1 MAEKKITK
9 REVLTAMLEV
19 EGIASNEMFT
29 EFIKHELELLE
40 KKTANRKSAKSDE
53 TNVKL
58 ANLVFDTLAEKGTG
72 LTASDVI
79 KANAEF
85 NGLSTP
91 KMTALLKILMDE
103 KRVVR
108 IEDGKKVL
116 FKAVAETEAEAEVE
130 TE

>member
-19 EGIASNEMFT
+19 EGISSNEMFT
-29 EFIKHELELLE
+29 EFIKHELELLD

-58 ANLVFDTLAEKGTG
+58 ANLVFDTLAEKGVG
-72 LTASDVI
+72 LTASEVI

-91 KMTALLKILMDE
+91 KMTALLKILME
-103 KRVVR
+103 EGRVVR

-116 FKAVAETEAEAEVE
+116 FKAVAEEVAE
-130 TE
+130 

>member
-40 KKTANRKSAKSDE
+40 KKTANRKSAKTDE
-53 TNVKL
+53 ANVKL
-58 ANLVFDTLAEKGTG
+58 ANLVFDTLTEKGVG
-72 LTASDVI
+72 LTASEVI

-85 NGLSTP
+85 TGMSTP

-103 KRVVR
+103 GRVVR
-108 IEDGKKVL
+108 IEEGKKVT
-116 FKAVAETEAEAEVE
+116 FKAVAEEVDE
-130 TE
+130 

>member
-29 EFIKHELELLE
+29 EFINHELELLE

-58 ANLVFDTLAEKGTG
+58 ANLVFDTLAEKGVG
-72 LTASDVI
+72 LTASEVI

-108 IEDGKKVL
+108 IEEGKKVT
-116 FKAVAETEAEAEVE
+116 FKAVAEEVNE
-130 TE
+130 

>member
-58 ANLVFDTLAEKGTG
+58 ANLVFDTLAEKGVG
-72 LTASDVI
+72 LTASEVI

-91 KMTALLKILMDE
+91 KMTALLKILME
-103 KRVVR
+103 EGRVVR
-108 IEDGKKVL
+108 IEEGKKIT
-116 FKAVAETEAEAEVE
+116 FKAVAEEVTE
-130 TE
+130 

>member
-58 ANLVFDTLAEKGTG
+58 ANLVFDTLAEKDVG
-72 LTASDVI
+72 LTASEVI

-103 KRVVR
+103 GRVVR
-108 IEDGKKVL
+108 IEEGKKVT
-116 FKAVAETEAEAEVE
+116 FKAVAEEVNE
-130 TE
+130 

>member
-19 EGIASNEMFT
+19 EDIASNEMFT

-58 ANLVFDTLAEKGTG
+58 ASLVFDTLAEKGVG
-72 LTASDVI
+72 LTASEVI

-91 KMTALLKILMDE
+91 KMTALLKILME
-103 KRVVR
+103 EGRVVR
-108 IEDGKKVL
+108 IEEGKKVT
-116 FKAVAETEAEAEVE
+116 FKAVAEEVAE
-130 TE
+130 

>member
-58 ANLVFDTLAEKGTG
+58 ANLVFDTLAEKGVG
-72 LTASDVI
+72 LTASEVI

-103 KRVVR
+103 GRVVR
-108 IEDGKKVL
+108 IEEGKKVT
-116 FKAVAETEAEAEVE
+116 FKAVAEEVNE
-130 TE
+130 

>member
-58 ANLVFDTLAEKGTG
+58 ANLVFDTLAEKGVG
-72 LTASDVI
+72 LTASEVI

-91 KMTALLKILMDE
+91 KMTALLKILME
-103 KRVVR
+103 EGRVVR
-108 IEDGKKVL
+108 IEEGKKVT
-116 FKAVAETEAEAEVE
+116 FKAVAEEVAE
-130 TE
+130 

>member
-29 EFIKHELELLE
+29 EFINHELELLE

-58 ANLVFDTLAEKGTG
+58 ANLVFDTLAEKGVG
-72 LTASDVI
+72 LTASEVI

-108 IEDGKKVL
+108 IEEGKKVT
-116 FKAVAETEAEAEVE
+116 FKAVAEEANE
-130 TE
+130 

>member
-29 EFIKHELELLE
+29 EFIKHELELLD

-58 ANLVFDTLAEKGTG
+58 ANLVFDTLAEKGVG
-72 LTASDVI
+72 LTASEVI

-91 KMTALLKILMDE
+91 KMTALLKILME
-103 KRVVR
+103 EGRVVR
-108 IEDGKKVL
+108 IEEGKKVT
-116 FKAVAETEAEAEVE
+116 FKAVAEEVAE
-130 TE
+130 

>member
-19 EGIASNEMFT
+19 EGISSNKMFT
-29 EFIKHELELLE
+29 EFIKHELELLD

-58 ANLVFDTLAEKGTG
+58 ANLVFDTLAEKGVG
-72 LTASDVI
+72 LTASEVI

-91 KMTALLKILMDE
+91 KMTALLKILME
-103 KRVVR
+103 EGRVVR
-108 IEDGKKVL
+108 IEEGKKVT
-116 FKAVAETEAEAEVE
+116 FKAVAEEVAE
-130 TE
+130 